1 MTGTKND
8 RDMTGVLYGGVW
20 ENLSWKEHLY
30 NYSFSPNNKSEFI
43 GYTAGESLR
52 TFFKARDALG
62 VISSEM
68 DQNNRI

>member
-30 NYSFSPNNKSEFI
+30 NYCRRKEKTET
-43 GYTAGESLR
+43 G
-52 TFFKARDALG
+52 DC
-62 VISSEM
+62 VIFG
-68 DQNNRI
+68 RIA